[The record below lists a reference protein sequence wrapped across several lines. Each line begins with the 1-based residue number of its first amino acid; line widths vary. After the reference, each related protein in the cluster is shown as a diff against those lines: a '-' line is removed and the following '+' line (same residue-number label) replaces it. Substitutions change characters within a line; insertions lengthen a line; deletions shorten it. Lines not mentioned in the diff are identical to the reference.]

1 MRRLLSVLSVFV
13 LTNAIPP
20 MTECQQKTNVTL
32 QLLADSLYAKRLYE
46 EAAGAYERLLK
57 IDDTNG
63 ENWYRLGRS
72 SLHVSNFEKAIET
85 FKRAAELDHRK
96 TSSLYNI
103 ACSYSRSNRVDDA
116 LEWIN
121 RAIEAGFG
129 NKYLLLVDTDLDI
142 LRGEPEWQHI
152 ISSYFKTSEFPD
164 LSQPVLKI
172 RNRGVINVPMRDGVP
187 LATEVLE
194 PEGEVRWRR
203 RSKMECSI

>member
-1 MRRLLSVLSVFV
+1 LYKAAVGAYGRLL
-13 LTNAIPP
+13 
-20 MTECQQKTNVTL
+20 TL
-32 QLLADSLYAKRLYE
+32 
-46 EAAGAYERLLK
+46 
-57 IDDTNG
+57 DDTNG
-63 ENWYRLGRS
+63 ENWYRLGGS
-72 SLHVSNFEKAIET
+72 SLRVSNFEEAIEA
-85 FKRAAELDHRK
+85 FKRAVALDHRK

-121 RAIEAGFG
+121 KAVAAGFG
-129 NKYLLLVDTDLDI
+129 NKYLLLFDIDLDI